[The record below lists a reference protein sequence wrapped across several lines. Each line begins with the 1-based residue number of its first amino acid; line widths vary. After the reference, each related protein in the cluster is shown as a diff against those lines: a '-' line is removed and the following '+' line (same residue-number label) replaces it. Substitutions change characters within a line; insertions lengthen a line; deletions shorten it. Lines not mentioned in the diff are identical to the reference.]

1 MLVPKR
7 VPIKNDISFVKDL
20 EEVTND
26 IEKSKNINIHVKN
39 NIVRQLRISIEKYK
53 EENRLKG
60 TAKKSP

>member
-7 VPIKNDISFVKDL
+7 VPIKNNISFVNDL
-20 EEVTND
+20 EEVIND

-53 EENRLKG
+53 EENRLK
-60 TAKKSP
+60 AK

>member
-7 VPIKNDISFVKDL
+7 VPIKNDKSFVKDL
-20 EEVTND
+20 EEVIND

-53 EENRLKG
+53 EENRLK
-60 TAKKSP
+60 AK

>member
-7 VPIKNDISFVKDL
+7 VPIKNNISFVNDL
-20 EEVTND
+20 EEVIND

-53 EENRLKG
+53 EENKV
-60 TAKKSP
+60 KNK